1 MFGCCKCFKSSI
13 VNYFIFIIFIFVSFV
28 FFGCGR
34 AWKGSIIVEEQMK
47 IFPKES
53 EITRLNLPQSVPEGV
68 QWDFTLDNE
77 DVPYISIFDE
87 LSGRLLYY
95 TIDDGGEWKENKVDP
110 PEGDFGYIA
119 GKSPNIF
126 FVNDRVHI
134 VYLSSSRKDKI
145 PRMRFIKEAFL
156 DSLGIWRCRIVMRS
170 QEQEFKFVKALFSPV
185 SGKILAVFLD
195 NNEGALSLVA
205 FSPAQEEDTPFCG
218 QDEPEEPE
226 NEQKVNVIFLGNIHY
241 FGQGEVR
248 LKNKLDRRCNP
259 MERARTP
266 SPAGFSIQL
275 INFQRG
281 VQDMTGFISY
291 DPILDYSFWIELFQD
306 DINQYIKSE
315 ENQKSDENIYQV
327 SLTVNSQNEISVLG
341 FNAGQECLPAS
352 ARGIYYNLEIPVKDQ
367 GKIIEA
373 NLSFQDGSTQPIKAI
388 VVSPTVVFFDLT
400 DVNIPFFPFRVIMKY
415 KGMPKFKFVSIGK
428 SIRFP
433 SCAADKEGRVH
444 FAGFNATPP
453 LLAAEY
459 GFIEPKSFNIRTSI
473 IEGGGGGIYTQ
484 GTGGTAIAVTDDG
497 YPIVIYFAPF
507 EQDMKVAVRLQNT
520 WLVAKKS
527 TESSTGLS
535 PKALITSDKSY
546 VAVLVP
552 TITPD
557 KIKFSLIYV
566 PITL

>member
-1 MFGCCKCFKSSI
+1 LRKLSDMFGCCK
-13 VNYFIFIIFIFVSFV
+13 YFNSVISCFIFVI
-28 FFGCGR
+28 FGCGR
-34 AWKGSIIVEEQMK
+34 VWKGSVIVEEQMK

-53 EITRLNLPQSVPEGV
+53 EITRLNLSQSIPEGV
-68 QWDFTLDNE
+68 QWDFTLDKE
-77 DVPYISIFDE
+77 DVPYVSIFDVI
-87 LSGRLLYY
+87 SGRLLYY
-95 TIDDGGEWKENKVDP
+95 TIDDKGEWREEKVDP
-110 PEGDFGYIA
+110 PEGNFGYIA

-126 FVNDRVHI
+126 FVNDTVHI
-134 VYLSSSRKDKI
+134 VYLSSSKKDKI
-145 PRMRFIKEAFL
+145 PRMRFVKEAFL
-156 DSLGIWRCRIVMRS
+156 DSLGIWRCRIVMKA
-170 QEQEFKFVKALFSPV
+170 QDQEFKFVKALFSPV

-195 NNEGALSLVA
+195 NNERALSVVA
-205 FSPAQEEDTPFCG
+205 FSPAQEKDTPFCG
-218 QDEPEEPE
+218 QDEPEESGK
-226 NEQKVNVIFLGNIHY
+226 EQKVDVIFLGNIHY

-248 LKNKLDRRCNP
+248 LKNKLDQRCNP
-259 MERARTP
+259 MERARSP

-275 INFQRG
+275 INFQRR

-291 DPILDYSFWIELFQD
+291 DPVLDYSFWIEIFQD

-315 ENQKSDENIYQV
+315 ENQKSDEKNVYQI
-327 SLTVNSQNEISVLG
+327 SLTVNSQNEISVVG
-341 FNAGQECLPAS
+341 FDTGQECLPAL
-352 ARGIYYNLEIPVKDQ
+352 ARGIYYNLEIPVQDQ
-367 GKIIEA
+367 SKIIGA
-373 NLSFQDGSTQPIKAI
+373 TLSFQDGSTQPIKAI
-388 VVSPTVVFFDLT
+388 VVSPTVIFFDLT
-400 DVNIPFFPFRVIMKY
+400 NINIPFFPFKVIMKY

-428 SIRFP
+428 SRRFP

-444 FAGFNATPP
+444 FANFNATPP

-459 GFIEPKSFNIRTSI
+459 GFIEPGSFNIRTSI

-484 GTGGTAIAVTDDG
+484 GTGGTAIAVTDEG

-527 TESSTGLS
+527 TESLTGLS

-552 TITPD
+552 TITSD